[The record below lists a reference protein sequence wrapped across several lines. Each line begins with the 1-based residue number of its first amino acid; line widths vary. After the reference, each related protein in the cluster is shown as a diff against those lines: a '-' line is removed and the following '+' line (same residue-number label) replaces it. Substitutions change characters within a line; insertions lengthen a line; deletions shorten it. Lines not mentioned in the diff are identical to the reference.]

1 MHAGTQEWLEAL
13 VLKAIEK
20 PLIILNFKCY
30 GESIGSNAIKLAHIA
45 EKVSEDTGLT
55 IVVVP
60 TFVDLQRVASEVS
73 IPVFA
78 QHIDPIDLGSHTG
91 FIPPEAVKEAGALGT
106 LVNHSERRLLL
117 ADVDAAVSRAKI
129 IGLQTCVCSNN
140 ASVSAA
146 AAALNPTMVAVEP
159 PELIGSGK
167 SVSKTKPEVVTNTVK
182 LIRDV
187 NEDVLILCGA
197 GITTGEDA
205 RAAIKLGTDGILLAS
220 AFTKATD
227 PAKVLRE
234 LANAI
239 KGR

>member
-1 MHAGTQEWLEAL
+1 M
-13 VLKAIEK
+13 KAIEK

-30 GESIGSNAIKLAHIA
+30 SESIGSNAIKLANIA
-45 EKVSEDTGLT
+45 ERVSKDTGLT
-55 IVVVP
+55 IVVAP

-73 IPVFA
+73 IPVFS

-117 ADVDAAVSRAKI
+117 ADVDAAVSRTKDV
-129 IGLQTCVCSNN
+129 GLQTCVCSNN

-167 SVSKTKPEVVTNTVK
+167 SVSKTKPEVVTSTVE
-182 LIRDV
+182 LIRNV
-187 NEDVLILCGA
+187 NDEVIILCGA

-205 RAAIKLGTDGILLAS
+205 RAAIKLGTDGVLLAS

-227 PAKVLRE
+227 PAKVLRD

-239 KGR
+239 KSP

>member
-1 MHAGTQEWLEAL
+1 LEEL
-13 VLKAIEK
+13 ILKAIEK
-20 PLIILNFKCY
+20 PLIVLNFKCY
-30 GESIGSNAIKLAHIA
+30 GESIGSNAIKLANVA
-45 EKVSEDTGLT
+45 ERVSEDLGLT
-55 IVVVP
+55 IVVAP

-73 IPVFA
+73 IPVFS

-91 FIPPEAVKEAGALGT
+91 FIPPEIVKEAGAAGT
-106 LVNHSERRLLL
+106 LVNHSERKLLL
-117 ADVDAAVSRAKI
+117 ADVDAAVSRAKDV
-129 IGLQTCVCSNN
+129 GLQTCVCSNN

-167 SVSKTKPEVVTNTVK
+167 SVSKTKPEVVTSTVK
-182 LIRDV
+182 LIRNLNDEV
-187 NEDVLILCGA
+187 IILCGA

-205 RAAIKLGTDGILLAS
+205 RAAVKLGTDGVLLAS

-234 LANAI
+234 LAIAI